1 MNINLIKLLL
11 KLKNASNSKKER
23 ITVPYHKTYNILLD
37 VLYQEGL
44 IQSFCT
50 NEGDIKSTDVFLRYP
65 SNKSSFET
73 LKIISTPSR
82 IRYLTFS
89 DLCQISDK
97 RHSLFLFTDK
107 NLLVGR
113 ECKKHRLG
121 GKLLF
126 IC

>member
-11 KLKNASNSKKER
+11 KLKNASNSKKEH
-23 ITVPYHKTYNILLD
+23 VEVLSNKTYNILLD
-37 VLYQEGL
+37 TLYQEGL
-44 IQSFCT
+44 IQSFCSGKNVRLT
-50 NEGDIKSTDVFLRYP
+50 NVFLRYP
-65 SNKSSFET
+65 SNNSSFET
-73 LKIISTPSR
+73 LKIISTPSK
-82 IRYLTFS
+82 IRYLTFL

-97 RHSLFLFTDK
+97 RRSLFLFTDK

-113 ECKKHRLG
+113 ECKKQRLG

>member
-1 MNINLIKLLL
+1 MNINIIKLLL
-11 KLKNASNSKKER
+11 KLKNASNSKKEH
-23 ITVPYHKTYNILLD
+23 IAVLSHKTYNILLD
-37 VLYQEGL
+37 TLYQEGL
-44 IQSFCT
+44 IQSFFSVENT
-50 NEGDIKSTDVFLRYP
+50 NLTNVFLRYP
-65 SNKSSFET
+65 SNNSSFEA

-82 IRYLTFS
+82 LRYLTFS

-107 NLLVGR
+107 NLLVGL
-113 ECKKHRLG
+113 ECKKHRVG

>member
-1 MNINLIKLLL
+1 
-11 KLKNASNSKKER
+11 
-23 ITVPYHKTYNILLD
+23 LLD
-37 VLYQEGL
+37 TLYQEGL
-44 IQSFCT
+44 IQSFCSVENTDLT
-50 NEGDIKSTDVFLRYP
+50 NVFLRYP
-65 SNKSSFET
+65 SNNSSFET
-73 LKIISTPSR
+73 LKIVSTPSK